1 MKQGEEEE
9 ELGVLGA
16 VAEGETSRK
25 MELRSPQSE
34 VLNGQEKG
42 GGGLW
47 EEGSASLTWAMPV
60 TEMGTPWRV

>member
-16 VAEGETSRK
+16 VAESETSRK
-25 MELRSPQSE
+25 MERRSPQSE

-42 GGGLW
+42 GGGR

>member
-16 VAEGETSRK
+16 VAESETSRK

-42 GGGLW
+42 GVGFGRKALR
-47 EEGSASLTWAMPV
+47 ASP
-60 TEMGTPWRV
+60 GQCP